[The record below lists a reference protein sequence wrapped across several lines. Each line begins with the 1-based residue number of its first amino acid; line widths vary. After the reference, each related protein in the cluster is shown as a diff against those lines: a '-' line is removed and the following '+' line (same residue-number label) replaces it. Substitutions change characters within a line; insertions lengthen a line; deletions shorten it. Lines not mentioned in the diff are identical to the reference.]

1 MDKINKI
8 NKEIKLDKKDKVK
21 RILSLYERFNKGEII
36 IKDKEAIR
44 FNVDSKTIQ
53 RDIDELRFYFDEANI
68 GEKSIVYDRKI
79 KGYKISKKHGFEF
92 ADRDIYVL
100 SKILLESRAFN
111 KEEMNRVLNI
121 LNALSEDKDKMEKMI
136 SNDKF
141 NYTAPKHNRNIID
154 FIWNVNDSIRMHKE
168 VKVKYRRQDNS
179 IREYNIRPLGLVFN
193 EFYFYVIGEIVGKE
207 SRNSIVF
214 RLDRFEEYIITEK
227 KFVPYEN
234 KLKEGEF
241 TKRIQFMYTG
251 ELISI
256 QFKFFGDS
264 IEAVLDRLPTAK
276 VVNEVYEDGVK
287 KYVINAEVYGEGVK
301 RWILSQK
308 EYLEV
313 IRPESYR
320 NEIKETIR
328 KMYEIYK

>member
-1 MDKINKI
+1 M
-8 NKEIKLDKKDKVK
+8 NKEIQLDKKDKVK

-36 IKDKEAIR
+36 IKDKEASR
-44 FNVDSKTIQ
+44 FNVDCKTIQ
-53 RDIDELRFYFDEANI
+53 RDIDELRFYFDECNLL
-68 GEKSIVYDRKI
+68 EKSIVYDRKI
-79 KGYKISKKHGFEF
+79 KGYKISKKQGFEF

-111 KEEMNRVLNI
+111 KEEMNRILAI
-121 LNALSEDKDKMEKMI
+121 LNSLSEDKEKMEKMI
-136 SNDKF
+136 SNDRF
-141 NYTAPKHNRNIID
+141 NYTPPKHNRNIID
-154 FIWNVNDSIRMHKE
+154 FIWNVNYSIRTHKE
-168 VKVKYRRQDNS
+168 VKVKYRRQDNV
-179 IREYNIRPLGLVFN
+179 IRQYNIRPLGLVFN

-207 SRNSIVF
+207 SRYSIVF
-214 RLDRFEEYIITEK
+214 RLDRFEEYIITDK
-227 KFVPYEN
+227 KFIPYED

-256 QFKFFGDS
+256 QFKFWGDS
-264 IEAVLDRLPTAK
+264 LEAVLDRLPTAK
-276 VVNEVYEDGVK
+276 IVDEVCEEGIK
-287 KYVINAEVYGEGVK
+287 KYLINAEVYGEGVK
-301 RWILSQK
+301 RWMLSQK